1 MNTPS
6 PDDAPVGSLQVLACA
21 STGPQVDVAAPLA
34 RVAQYADC
42 VQLQLWLPVLHPAKD
57 WQRMQ
62 LRNAQGRLLLDEAMD
77 ALLQAGNRLLLDAAP
92 WPAGVLRLE
101 MSHRSGVQVRV
112 ELLRSATP
120 ATLSQ
125 PAPLADPAE
134 DLRLRDEHLERLAR
148 RFAWRLSYENEGR
161 SGRVLFHELER
172 HLAFAWE
179 MTGDE
184 AEPLV
189 IDVPS
194 PAEWERC
201 TGRPLSQ
208 REEVLRFVA
217 ETAQREQARSWRA
230 ELRDEAIV
238 FVARQR

>member
-6 PDDAPVGSLQVLACA
+6 PDDAPVGSLRVLACA
-21 STGPQVDVAAPLA
+21 STGPQVDRTAASA
-34 RVAQYADC
+34 RVAQYPDC
-42 VQLQLWLPVLHPAKD
+42 VQLQLWLPELRPPQD
-57 WQRMQ
+57 WQRLQ
-62 LRNAQGRLLLDEAMD
+62 LRDAHGTLWLDEAM
-77 ALLQAGNRLLLDAAP
+77 AGLLQAGNRLLLDTAA
-92 WPAGVLRLE
+92 WPAGPLSLE

-112 ELLRSATP
+112 DLLRSATP
-120 ATLSQ
+120 ATLPQ

-134 DLRLRDEHLERLAR
+134 DLRLRDEHLDRLAR
-148 RFAWRLSYENEGR
+148 RFAWRLSYDNQGR

-179 MTGDE
+179 MTCDE

-189 IDVPS
+189 ITVPS
-194 PAEWERC
+194 TAEWERR
-201 TGRPLSQ
+201 TGWPASQ
-208 REEVLRFVA
+208 REEILRFVA